1 MGGKSGL
8 VTFTFPPCARRRLLD
23 SMTATSPRAPSAIRH
38 PPTRAL
44 TGREG
49 GEQLKEREMGTILFL
64 ARQVSQ
70 NVVCS
75 YPSAHHTAAATAEG
89 G

>member
-23 SMTATSPRAPSAIRH
+23 SMTATSPRALSAIR
-38 PPTRAL
+38 PP
-44 TGREG
+44 GQGEEG
-49 GEQLKEREMGTILFL
+49 SNSKKGKWGGILFL
-64 ARQVSQ
+64 AHQVSQ
-70 NVVCS
+70 NCLSDVVCS